1 MFVDASAIIAII
13 AAEDDAVSLAGRL
26 SRSRDRYT
34 SAVAIF
40 EAAAGLARIGNVEPQ
55 AALDLVDRFPP
66 RPIYRSRPLTGRL
79 PMVRSRLSPVSTRG
93 AIRLPST

>member
-40 EAAAGLARIGNVEPQ
+40 EAAAGLARIGT
-55 AALDLVDRFPP
+55 LSHRPP
-66 RPIYRSRPLTGRL
+66 WTLSTGFRRGRSIGR
-79 PMVRSRLSPVSTRG
+79 
-93 AIRLPST
+93 AH